1 MDAPSWS
8 VQLLGEFIASVS
20 AAGTQAAA
28 ARTAVEHAAETL
40 GAKVA
45 AIVRGGEVVAAI
57 GYPEGAAPIAELEG
71 VRPGAA
77 DCWLEVPGAG
87 SCAAAAAA
95 LEYPPGT
102 TLVVGRPGPGGLTRE
117 ETGLLRGMAQVAA
130 MTMRMLSVLDDERS
144 AREELERLAFE
155 QAALRRVATLVAKA
169 ASPEEV
175 FAAVAAEVG
184 NVLPAADIALV
195 GHYGDGRVIEFVGGW
210 SRMGEADWVGRRV
223 SLGGQNVATLVS
235 ESNEPARVEHLTDDA
250 TAATAV
256 ARGTGAR
263 SSAGAPI
270 SVEGR
275 LWGVI
280 TVGSVRENGLP
291 AGIEQRLAEFTELV
305 ATAIANAQARV
316 ELRALADEQAAL
328 RRAATLVARG
338 TSSEEVFAAVAAEVG
353 RLLTADLTAVARYDP
368 GGVVTVLG
376 AWSSTGT
383 AMPFS
388 FGTQTSLGG
397 QNMATL
403 VFRTGQPARIDDYGD
418 ATGAAADVG
427 RDWGFRA
434 AVGVP
439 ISVEGRLW
447 GLMSV
452 ASTGEELPPAD
463 TEERLVG
470 FTELAGT
477 AIANAQA
484 RLELRGYAEEQAAL
498 RRVATLVARA
508 APPEEVF
515 AAVTVEIGQVLSA
528 DFTGMSRYEAGGM
541 ATAVGVWTRT
551 DTPSTVAV
559 GDRLSLGG
567 RNATTLV
574 FQTGRPARID
584 DYGDSSGVFADAA
597 RGWGFRSAV
606 GVPITVEGRLWGV
619 VSVGYARMESPPAD
633 TEARLAGFTELVATA
648 IANAQARVELRGY
661 AEEQAALRRVA
672 TLVARAMP
680 PDELFAAVTEEV
692 RRVLNA
698 ESTAMF
704 RYDPDRTTTLVG
716 ASDTRA
722 NLLAPVGTRW
732 SIAGRSLT
740 TLVFET
746 GRPARIDDYADTS
759 GPLADIARE
768 RGLRSAVGVPISVEG
783 RLWGV
788 MTVSSTHEQPP
799 PDTEARLA
807 RFTELVATA
816 IANAEAQ
823 AQLTTSRARIVAT
836 ADETRRRIEHDLH
849 DGAQQRLVTLALRLR
864 MAQAAVPAGLGE
876 LPAELGR
883 VSAGLT
889 SMLDELREYAR
900 GIHPAILTE
909 RGLVPALKVL
919 ARRSPV
925 PVTLDARAKARLP
938 ERIEVTA
945 YYVVSEAL
953 TNVARHARASAVRVT
968 LDAADEV
975 VQLSVRDDGV
985 GGADPAGGSGLVG
998 LKDRVE
1004 AIGGTLIVQS
1014 RRGEGTRL
1022 VAELPVGAGPPPD
1035 PG

>member
-1 MDAPSWS
+1 MGAPSWS

-28 ARTAVEHAAETL
+28 ARAAVEHAAQTL
-40 GAKVA
+40 GAEVA

-57 GYPEGAAPIAELEG
+57 GYPAGAAPIAELEG

-77 DCWLEVPGAG
+77 GCWLEVPGAG

-95 LEYPPGT
+95 LEYPPGA

-130 MTMRMLSVLDDERS
+130 ITMRMLSVLDDERS

-155 QAALRRVATLVAKA
+155 QAALHRVATLVAKG

-184 NVLPAADIALV
+184 NVLPAADITLV

-210 SRMGEADWVGRRV
+210 SRMGEADWVGRWV

-270 SVEGR
+270 SVGGR
-275 LWGVI
+275 LWGVM
-280 TVGSVRENGLP
+280 TVGSVREGGLP
-291 AGIEQRLAEFTELV
+291 AGIEHRLAGFTELV

-316 ELRALADEQAAL
+316 ELRALAEQQAAL
-328 RRAATLVARG
+328 RRI
-338 TSSEEVFAAVAAEVG
+338 AV
-353 RLLTADLTAVARYDP
+353 
-368 GGVVTVLG
+368 
-376 AWSSTGT
+376 
-383 AMPFS
+383 
-388 FGTQTSLGG
+388 
-397 QNMATL
+397 
-403 VFRTGQPARIDDYGD
+403 
-418 ATGAAADVG
+418 
-427 RDWGFRA
+427 
-434 AVGVP
+434 
-439 ISVEGRLW
+439 
-447 GLMSV
+447 
-452 ASTGEELPPAD
+452 
-463 TEERLVG
+463 
-470 FTELAGT
+470 
-477 AIANAQA
+477 
-484 RLELRGYAEEQAAL
+484 
-498 RRVATLVARA
+498 LVARA

-515 AAVTVEIGQVLSA
+515 AAVTGEIGRLISA
-528 DFTGMSRYEAGGM
+528 DFTVMSRYDPDDAL
-541 ATAVGVWTRT
+541 TVVGAWASSG
-551 DTPSTVAV
+551 TPSPVPV
-559 GDRLSLGG
+559 GHQVPLGG
-567 RNATTLV
+567 RNVITQV
-574 FQTGRPARID
+574 VRTGRPTRID
-584 DYGDSSGVFADAA
+584 NLGEDAGRGVSAVLAA
-597 RGWGFRSAV
+597 GVRSAI
-606 GVPITVEGRLWGV
+606 GVPISVEGRLWGV
-619 VSVGYARMESPPAD
+619 ISMASGHGQSLPAD
-633 TEARLAGFTELVATA
+633 TEARLTGFTELVATA

-661 AEEQAALRRVA
+661 AEEQVALRRVATLVARAAPPEEVFAAVTEEVRRVLDADHTSMIRYDPDRTATVVGAAARTGIAVPASVGTRWSLGGRNVTTLVFQAGPARIDDYADASGPAADIADHTDLRSAVGVPVSVEGRLWGVMTVTSIHEQPPADTEARLAGFTELAATAIANAQARMELRGYAEEQAALRRVA
-672 TLVARAMP
+672 TLVARGEP
-680 PDELFAAVTEEV
+680 PAALFAAVAQEV
-692 RRVLNA
+692 STLFNA
-698 ESTAMF
+698 DLTGILRFEPDGEAVVMGTVGHHGKPGARGKLPARTAA
-704 RYDPDRTTTLVG
+704 
-716 ASDTRA
+716 ASVQR
-722 NLLAPVGTRW
+722 
-732 SIAGRSLT
+732 
-740 TLVFET
+740 T
-746 GRPARIDDYADTS
+746 GRAARIDADD
-759 GPLADIARE
+759 PMAADQ
-768 RGLRSAVGVPISVEG
+768 SAVSTPIVVKG

-788 MTVSSTHEQPP
+788 IGVALHHGRLP
-799 PDTEARLA
+799 PDTMQRMAG
-807 RFTELVATA
+807 FTELAATA
-816 IANAEAQ
+816 IANAEAH
-823 AQLTTSRARIVAT
+823 AELTASRARIVAT

-864 MAQAAVPAGLGE
+864 MAQAAVPAGLSD
-876 LPAELGR
+876 LSAELGR

-889 SMLDELREYAR
+889 DTLDELREYAR

-909 RGLVPALKVL
+909 RGLVPALKAL

-925 PVTLDARAKARLP
+925 PVTLDVRAKARLP

-968 LDAADEV
+968 VDAADGV
-975 VQLSVRDDGV
+975 VRLSVRDDGV

-1004 AIGGTLIVQS
+1004 AIGGTLTVQS
-1014 RRGEGTRL
+1014 RRAEGTRL